1 MTFCHISCVFIH
13 IPGPI
18 FIFNIAF
25 EDRDTGF
32 GTKSMVFCWHQSP
45 VSSPQHPVPKSAILN
60 PARTGIFHSPLEHQN
75 LGPRTLA
82 PEFCRAS
89 FAVEMAWRLEG
100 GLRTDMMRLT
110 AEPRQYINLR
120 YWCQGKSIVARAYK
134 MSRREGAT
142 WHRPGTRRCEKMR
155 GRGLAWIDA
164 DQNSE
169 IICADPRSSAAPIIF
184 S

>member
-134 MSRREGAT
+134 MSRREG
-142 WHRPGTRRCEKMR
+142 GIVESQ
-155 GRGLAWIDA
+155 GV
-164 DQNSE
+164 
-169 IICADPRSSAAPIIF
+169 
-184 S
+184 